1 MILAAKTGKT
11 GMPVLSTI
19 SEPFLM
25 LAMVDL
31 NKGVPI

>member
-11 GMPVLSTI
+11 GMPVLSKV
-19 SEPFLM
+19 SEPFLI
-25 LAMVDL
+25 LVMVDL